1 MSSIFQQAARQW
13 HEMRSDFLGHVDAEY
28 DKALEACCGV
38 LVNTAGKEQ
47 HVDGYDLFT
56 GSVNRAYKYASEEL
70 VEFWGKRGRIT
81 LEDYELLWM
90 SGQIEL
96 QGV

>member
-1 MSSIFQQAARQW
+1 
-13 HEMRSDFLGHVDAEY
+13 MRSDYLGHVDAEY

-38 LVNTAGKEQ
+38 LVNKAGKEQ
-47 HVDGYDLFT
+47 HVDGYTLFT
-56 GSVNRAYKYASEEL
+56 GSVNRAYKFASEEL
-70 VEFWGKRGRIT
+70 VEYWGKNDRLS

-90 SGQIEL
+90 SGQIEY